1 MEFPKN
7 GKKAKN
13 GVRQDEQLLINYSG
27 GEQQTESDS
36 DRVKPLELPPTRLR
50 RPKSRYATYCL
61 IYLCL

>member
-1 MEFPKN
+1 MEFQKN

-27 GEQQTESDS
+27 NEQVSESDS

-50 RPKSRYATYCL
+50 RPKSR
-61 IYLCL
+61 